1 MKFALLLLA
10 ACTKSMEHPDA
21 TPAIDAFVF
30 DDAGHVDD
38 GVATRKQCTSH
49 FTGTLPDLSFGRMD
63 GYLRAIVP
71 VDAHDCNG
79 DSNHIHLQVEVMSTI
94 YDIAVDVTGDTGDDV
109 HTTTRDI
116 AAMPGGPWTEGF
128 HTGVLNDYISLAM
141 VHSVDMPLFTKQQMI
156 DALNADLATAN
167 HISIF
172 AIPYGPDGAHLVHR
186 NGSGHDG
193 MIVTEPLSSP
203 AHARLLSFTGQSF

>member
-21 TPAIDAFVF
+21 APEIDAFVF

-38 GVATRKQCTSH
+38 GAPTRKQCTSH
-49 FTGTLPDLSFGRMD
+49 FTGTLPGLNFGRMD

-71 VDAHDCNG
+71 VDSHDCNG
-79 DSNHIHLQVEVMSTI
+79 DSNHIHLQIEVMATI
-94 YDIAVDVTGDTGDDV
+94 YDIAVDVTGDDGDDV

-116 AAMPGGPWTEGF
+116 DAMPGGPWSEGF
-128 HTGVLNDYISLAM
+128 HTGVLNDYISLAA
-141 VHSVDMPLFTKQQMI
+141 VHSIDMPLFTKQQMI

-167 HISIF
+167 HISVY